1 MGSRPANNE
10 QRRQQILDAAASVIS
25 DRGLG
30 EARIAD
36 IAAAASTST
45 GLILYYFG
53 SKDRLLSEALAS
65 AEDRFYLHI
74 FRAISAIDDPRQQ
87 LVELIAGSCP
97 ATPRAHEG
105 VDAEWRLWVELWAR
119 ALHDP
124 EVARRRAALDR
135 RWRSTIADV
144 VRTGQHREVF
154 TREIDP
160 QDFALELAALMDGLA
175 LQVALDDTE
184 VDGAHMLHMSLAFAT
199 RRLDF
204 SHDEVPAA

>member
-1 MGSRPANNE
+1 VGSRPASNE
-10 QRRQQILDAAASVIS
+10 QRRQQILEAAARVNR

-53 SKDRLLSEALAS
+53 SKDQLLSEALAS

-74 FRAISAIDDPRQQ
+74 FRASSALDDPRQQ
-87 LVELIAGSCP
+87 LVELIAGSSP
-97 ATPRAHEG
+97 EPPRAHEG

-124 EVARRRAALDR
+124 DVARRRAALDR

-144 VRTGQHREVF
+144 VRTGQLREVF
-154 TREIDP
+154 TTDVDP
-160 QDFALELAALMDGLA
+160 HDFALELAALMDGLA

-184 VDGAHMLHMSLAFAT
+184 VDGAHMLHLSLAFAM

-204 SHDEVPAA
+204 THDEVPAS

>member
-1 MGSRPANNE
+1 MGSRPTNNE
-10 QRRQQILDAAASVIS
+10 QRRQQILDAAARVIS

-30 EARIAD
+30 EARITD
-36 IAAAASTST
+36 IASAASTSA

-53 SKDRLLSEALAS
+53 SKDQLLSEALAS

-74 FRAISAIDDPRQQ
+74 FRSISTIEDPSQQ
-87 LVELIAGSCP
+87 LVELVAGSCP
-97 ATPRAHEG
+97 GTPRAHDG

-124 EVARRRAALDR
+124 DVARRRAALDR

-144 VRTGQHREVF
+144 VRTGQHRGVF
-154 TREIDP
+154 VTDVDP
-160 QDFALELAALMDGLA
+160 HEFALELAALMDGLA
-175 LQVALDDTE
+175 LQVALADTE
-184 VDGAHMLHMSLAFAT
+184 VDGAHMLHLSLAYAM

-204 SHDEVPAA
+204 TLDEVPAG

>member
-1 MGSRPANNE
+1 LGSRPANNE
-10 QRRQQILDAAASVIS
+10 QRRQQILDAAARVIS

-30 EARIAD
+30 DARIAD
-36 IAAAASTST
+36 IASAASTST

-53 SKDRLLSEALAS
+53 SKDHLLSEALAA

-74 FRAISAIDDPRQQ
+74 FRAVSTLEDPRQQ
-87 LVELIAGSCP
+87 LVELVAGSCP
-97 ATPRAHEG
+97 GTPRAHDG

-124 EVARRRAALDR
+124 DVARRRAALDR

-144 VRTGQHREVF
+144 VRTGQHRDVF
-154 TREIDP
+154 ATDVDP
-160 QDFALELAALMDGLA
+160 HDFALEFAALMDGLA

-184 VDGAHMLHMSLAFAT
+184 IDGARMLQLSLAHAK

-204 SHDEVPAA
+204 QLDEVSAT